1 MLAEDT
7 KIRRALWISQR
18 WFLFVLLSLSLPL
31 IIGFILFKHEIV
43 LFLFGPQWAPTADF
57 LPYILIFGLSLTVIN
72 SNIIFIQILGKANV
86 GSLISI
92 LMMLLILIDCLFVQ
106 FYDIFRLFKSFAFI
120 SILFALITTLIGF
133 FLLHRRDQF
142 NYGKET

>member
-7 KIRRALWISQR
+7 KIRRAFG
-18 WFLFVLLSLSLPL
+18 FLNAGFYLFYGYHPL

-133 FLLHRRDQF
+133 LLHRRDQF